1 MNKILPLPLLPS
13 FSQFSPLLVLVLDKI
28 RYQRDNN
35 EEFAEF
41 DCFACDY
48 PRIYRYH
55 LEHAELRLRQIYQK
69 YQEAHETLTIE
80 LECKN
85 PGALGW
91 SVSDRKSYEIYWD
104 FETYLS
110 AINSALDTLAR
121 IIGTAYPSPV
131 PVSFNKLCAKSE
143 LSGVVELLRHAKS
156 KWVSR
161 LKDYRDCFVHFTP
174 VDHGPYLTFWQSPKG
189 WEIRCK
195 LPTNPNVRD
204 MMGFRYSRRVELLK
218 YSIATYRNMMTLDK
232 KVAEDIRRSYQAG
245 NYPLRIKNLFFLGA
259 RER

>member
-1 MNKILPLPLLPS
+1 MSKILPLPHLPS
-13 FSQFSPLLVLVLDKI
+13 FPRFSPPLVLVLDKI
-28 RYQRDNN
+28 RYQLDND

-55 LEHAELRLRQIYQK
+55 LEHAELRLKQIYQK

-80 LECKN
+80 LERKN
-85 PGALGW
+85 SGILDW
-91 SVSDRKSYEIYWD
+91 SVSNLKSYEIYWD

-110 AINSALDTLAR
+110 AINSALDILAR
-121 IIGTAYPSPV
+121 VIGTAYPSPV

-143 LSGVVELLRHAKS
+143 LRGVVEL
-156 KWVSR
+156 
-161 LKDYRDCFVHFTP
+161 HFTP
-174 VDHGPYLTFWQSPKG
+174 VDHRPYLTFWQSPKG

-204 MMGFRYSRRVELLK
+204 MMGFRYTRRVELLR
-218 YSIATYRNMMTLDK
+218 YSIATYRSMMTLDK
-232 KVAEDIRRSYQAG
+232 NVAEEIRRLYRAG
-245 NYPLRIKNLFFLGA
+245 NYPLRTKNLFFLGA
-259 RER
+259 RKR